1 MTSNPGSTCGQTRG
15 FEGYTSGVADPSPT
29 NGADPGLVARLG
41 EELSADQDQLV
52 AQLDELEGSGTS
64 PGFDEGFADTAQVSA
79 EQSESRV
86 LASQLRDQL
95 EDVEFAIARIGDG
108 TYGTCVVCG
117 EPIGEAR
124 LEAMPAT
131 RWCISHAPG

>member
-1 MTSNPGSTCGQTRG
+1 MTDPSRTHD
-15 FEGYTSGVADPSPT
+15 ADPE
-29 NGADPGLVARLG
+29 LVARLG
-41 EELSADQDQLV
+41 EELSAEQHQLV
-52 AQLDELEGSGTS
+52 TQLDELEGSGTS

-86 LASQLRDQL
+86 LASQLREQL
-95 EDVEFAIARIGDG
+95 DDVEFAIARIAEG

-117 EPIGEAR
+117 ESIAPAR